1 MINTSKYFETLFAL
15 FAAALVSWMSAA
27 NAQDSLQYSEAF
39 SQAART
45 AADRVLPSIVTVE
58 PISTGGAR
66 SGEVQLDTPTSGLV
80 IDPDGY
86 ILTSSLPVQGSGAT
100 ILVTLSDGTRASA
113 TVAARDFHR
122 ELALLKID
130 SKEPLRFAALSTEP
144 LDLKIGQTTIAVARY
159 GPKSTPMM
167 ARGILSA
174 VKRLDGIALQTDARI
189 SPTFYGGPLV
199 DLYGRVLG
207 IMIPAVGEGGAENP
221 TDWYDSGIA
230 FAIDASTIASKL
242 DRLKAGT
249 DIKQGLIGMVA
260 SSKDPNEKNT
270 TISAVRPRSPAD
282 AAGMKAGDRVL
293 SIAGT
298 NVDRHGAIKQALGR
312 HDSGETI
319 TVVVDREGKS
329 VSLEITLADEI
340 PPLIPQRLG
349 ALIRVAT
356 TENEEKDD
364 TEPVSKIIVREL
376 IAGTPGAEKL
386 KTDDVITAIG
396 DTEINS
402 IERLRSQLITAEP
415 EKSISLRIVR
425 DGKKQ
430 SIDITPQSQTDSPL
444 IDLPVSLQNSKTKG
458 WQATKLKLPEAATEA
473 ALIGPSD
480 AMNNSKDSQ
489 PGSGDSGQDITETPY
504 GLVMLL
510 GSPGDN
516 DAIKL
521 AESWVETAAK
531 SGTIVCIVVSE
542 NSQRWQ
548 LNELETIRGFAA
560 AAKKRF
566 QIADRAVAVAPLA
579 FVGDADATAADTM
592 ALAALVSMPELFA
605 GAAISPETTPPAV
618 RLRENT
624 ANTAQQVLMRVT
636 QDEEMPAFA
645 TLLSETGYPIQRE
658 AKLDRGQFLVWV
670 RLLQSI

>member
-1 MINTSKYFETLFAL
+1 MIKMNGYFKTTVTVFATI
-15 FAAALVSWMSAA
+15 FASSMASARA
-27 NAQDSLQYSEAF
+27 DDSLQYSEAF
-39 SQAART
+39 SKAART

-58 PISTGGAR
+58 PISTGGAS
-66 SGEVQLDTPTSGLV
+66 SGDVQLDAPTSGLV
-80 IDPDGY
+80 VDPEGY
-86 ILTSSLPVQGSGAT
+86 ILTSSLPVQGSNAA
-100 ILVTLSDGTRASA
+100 ILVTLADGTRASA
-113 TVAARDFHR
+113 TLVARDFHR
-122 ELALLKID
+122 ELALLKI
-130 SKEPLRFAALSTEP
+130 KTEKPLQSVTLSTEP
-144 LDLKIGQTTIAVARY
+144 PDLKIGQTTIAVARY
-159 GPKSTPMM
+159 GAKSTPMI

-242 DRLKAGT
+242 DRLKVGT
-249 DIKQGLIGMVA
+249 DIKRGLIGMVA

-282 AAGMKAGDRVL
+282 AGGMKPGDKVL
-293 SIAGT
+293 SVAGT
-298 NVDRHGAIKQALGR
+298 EVDRYGAIKQVLGR

-319 TVVVDREGKS
+319 AVVVDREGKS

-340 PPLIPQRLG
+340 PPLNPQRLG

-356 TENEEKDD
+356 AEKAD
-364 TEPVSKIIVREL
+364 VSEIVVREL
-376 IAGTPGAEKL
+376 ITGTPAAEKL
-386 KTDDVITAIG
+386 KINDVIAAVG
-396 DTEINS
+396 DTEIKS

-415 EKSISLRIVR
+415 DKGIQLQIVR

-430 SIDITPQSQTDSPL
+430 SIEITPQSQADSPL
-444 IDLPVSLQNSKTKG
+444 VELPASMQNAKPKG
-458 WQATKLKLPEAATEA
+458 WEATKLKLPEAATEA

-480 AMNNSKDSQ
+480 GKNKTKDSEE
-489 PGSGDSGQDITETPY
+489 SGRDETETPY
-504 GLVMLL
+504 GLVILL
-510 GSPGDN
+510 GSPGDV

-521 AESWVETAAK
+521 AESWVEPAAK

-542 NSQRWQ
+542 NSHRWQ

-566 QIADRAVAVAPLA
+566 SIADRAIAVAPLA

-592 ALAALVSMPELFA
+592 ALAASVSMPELFA
-605 GAAISPETTPPAV
+605 GVAVSPKTTPPAV

-624 ANTAQQVLMRVT
+624 ANTAQQILMRVPE
-636 QDEEMPAFA
+636 DEELPAFA
-645 TLLSETGYPIQRE
+645 TLLSETGYPIQRG
-658 AKLDRGQFLVWV
+658 AKLDRDQFLVWV

>member
-1 MINTSKYFETLFAL
+1 MINTTRIFNTRLAWI
-15 FAAALVSWMSAA
+15 AAALVTWLSAA

-58 PISTGGAR
+58 PISTGGAS
-66 SGEVQLDTPTSGLV
+66 SGEVQLDAPTSGLV

-86 ILTSSLPVQGSGAT
+86 ILTSSLPVQSSGAT
-100 ILVTLSDGTRASA
+100 ILVTLSDGSRASA
-113 TVAARDFHR
+113 TLVARDFHR
-122 ELALLKID
+122 ELALLKINTQ
-130 SKEPLRFAALSTEP
+130 EPLRYAALSTES

-159 GPKSTPMM
+159 GPKSSPMI

-282 AAGMKAGDRVL
+282 AAGMKAGDKIV

-298 NVDRHGAIKQALGR
+298 TVDRYGAIKQALGR
-312 HDSGETI
+312 HDSGESI

-329 VSLEITLADEI
+329 VSLEITLADQI
-340 PPLIPQRLG
+340 PPLSPQRLG
-349 ALIRVAT
+349 ALIRIAT
-356 TENEEKDD
+356 IENDD
-364 TEPVSKIIVREL
+364 DQKQVSQIIVREL
-376 IAGTPGAEKL
+376 VAGTPAAEKL
-386 KTDDVITAIG
+386 KIDDVISAIG
-396 DTEINS
+396 ETEINS

-415 EKSISLRIVR
+415 EKILSLQIVR

-444 IDLPVSLQNSKTKG
+444 IDLPVSLQNSNTKG

-473 ALIGPSD
+473 ALIGPSGTVD
-480 AMNNSKDSQ
+480 NQKDPQ
-489 PGSGDSGQDITETPY
+489 KYPGDSSQDSAQTPF

-510 GSPGDN
+510 GSPGDV

-521 AESWVETAAK
+521 AESWVEPAAK
-531 SGTIVCIVVSE
+531 SGTIVCIIVSE

-566 QIADRAVAVAPLA
+566 PIADRAVAVAPLA
-579 FVGDADATAADTM
+579 FVGDTDATAADTM

-605 GAAISPETTPPAV
+605 AAAISPQTTPPAV

-624 ANTAQQVLMRVT
+624 ANTAQQILIRVAE
-636 QDEEMPAFA
+636 DEEMPAFA
-645 TLLSETGYPIQRE
+645 TLLSETGYPVQRG
-658 AKLDRGQFLVWV
+658 ARLDRSQLLVWV